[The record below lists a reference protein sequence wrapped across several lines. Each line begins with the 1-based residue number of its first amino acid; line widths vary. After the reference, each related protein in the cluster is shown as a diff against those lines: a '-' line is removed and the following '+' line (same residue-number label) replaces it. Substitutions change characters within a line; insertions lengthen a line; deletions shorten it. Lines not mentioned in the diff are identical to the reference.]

1 MCIRDSL
8 RTGGGPQVRSH
19 RGRGGR
25 LAGEVPLGRGER
37 ASLQAERRGSPE
49 GRADQEAETEG
60 RGTHPGHGHLEGG
73 PERAPFRPGDVRR
86 VREVF
91 PHASERRVCR
101 LLSVPRSAMSGR
113 RRAPQRE
120 PVVDHVLTERIEELI
135 GNTLPSA
142 TAGSGP
148 SWASAMASSS
158 TARPCTCLLYTSDA
172 ADD

>member
-91 PHASERRVCR
+91 THTSERRVCR
-101 LLSVPRSAMSGR
+101 LLSVPRSATSER
-113 RRAPQRE
+113 CSVTPQAPTL
-120 PVVDHVLTERIEELI
+120 DHLLPTRIEELI
-135 GNTLPSA
+135 
-142 TAGSGP
+142 
-148 SWASAMASSS
+148 
-158 TARPCTCLLYTSDA
+158 
-172 ADD
+172 